1 MLRLINMKIL
11 FFYVAFLIFISNTAN
26 ADQFCFALAETYYE
40 QVYCQLQAKAQTKNL
55 PSFNQFKKNNE
66 QVQASLLKR
75 AAERNGIKL
84 PLPMKKPPVAIENK
98 LAVME
103 TGVATKAKPAVAER
117 SPVQTSRAEPIAT
130 IQRTVPIVENIFGCE
145 LMSKQLKCGN
155 GAFVLVGNKSN
166 QRLAKSALAT
176 ENKMDLPV
184 YKDGATNQYLTR
196 AYQQYIV
203 KMCEIGLC
211 GVTMTYGKFTYLYQD
226 INSKG
231 LDFAQR
237 FETMYSFLKK
247 DKASMGVS
255 ESTAI
260 PQGLVAGDC
269 SPLDNTFY
277 VCEKQGRNFIFARQ

>member
-1 MLRLINMKIL
+1 MRFFRLYL
-11 FFYVAFLIFISNTAN
+11 FGLLMATSSAY

-75 AAERNGIKL
+75 PAERNGIKL
-84 PLPMKKPPVAIENK
+84 PLSLKKPPVVLETK
-98 LAVME
+98 LAVVD
-103 TGVATKAKPAVAER
+103 TSVIQKANPATAKKSSA
-117 SPVQTSRAEPIAT
+117 QISRAEPIAA
-130 IQRTVPIVENIFGCE
+130 ISPAVPKVENIFGCE
-145 LMSKQLKCGN
+145 LISKQLKCSN
-155 GAFVLVGNKSN
+155 GVFTLIGNKSN
-166 QRLAKSALAT
+166 QRLAKSALVA
-176 ENKMDLPV
+176 ENKMDLPA

-231 LDFAQR
+231 LDFSQR
-237 FETMYSFLKK
+237 FETMYGFLKK

-255 ESTAI
+255 ESTAT
-260 PQGLVAGDC
+260 PQGLVASDC
-269 SPLDNTFY
+269 SPLGDSYY

>member
-1 MLRLINMKIL
+1 MLRLIKMKIL
-11 FFYVAFLIFISNTAN
+11 SCYVASILMISSAAN

-55 PSFNQFKKNNE
+55 PPFNQFKKNNE

-75 AAERNGIKL
+75 PAERNGIKL
-84 PLPMKKPPVAIENK
+84 PLPIKKLPVATETK
-98 LAVME
+98 LAVIE
-103 TGVATKAKPAVAER
+103 TSVITKAKPAITEKSTVQVAR
-117 SPVQTSRAEPIAT
+117 TGPIAA
-130 IQRTVPIVENIFGCE
+130 IQQTTPLVENIFGCK
-145 LMSKQLKCGN
+145 LISKQLQCSN
-155 GAFVLVGNKSN
+155 GVFTLSGNKAN
-166 QRLAKSALAT
+166 QRLTKSALTA
-176 ENKMDLPV
+176 ENKMDLPG
-184 YKDGATNQYLTR
+184 YKEGAINQYLTR
-196 AYQQYIV
+196 AYQQYIG

-260 PQGLVAGDC
+260 PQGLIADDC
-269 SPLDNTFY
+269 SPLGDSYY
-277 VCEKQGRNFIFARQ
+277 VCEMQGRNFIFTRQ